1 MTEVTRGAW
10 SGSRRPGATGRFGSL
25 PPMNGPGTATPDAAA
40 GAVPGVPD
48 GMAAI
53 EAQLLGPGGYFETTT
68 IEVGGESMT
77 VFANRLPHL
86 RAALDAAEAFGDRD
100 YVVFAD
106 REQRRVVTHQEHRR
120 AVASVARVLREE
132 YGVRP
137 GDRVAILA
145 ANCPEWIVT
154 FWAAVSLGAIAVGL
168 NGWWVGDEILYGLED
183 SDPAVLVADRRRL
196 ARLDGVDPGVPT
208 IVIEDDLDRIWHAY
222 PDEPLPDVP
231 IAEDDPALILYTS
244 GTTGRP
250 KGAVNTHRN
259 VLAAIGMSFFHGAR
273 NAMSRPPDPD
283 AAPAGPI
290 CQLVTYP
297 LFHVSGLHMGAV
309 AFMISGIRSV
319 WTLGRF
325 DEELVMELIQTE
337 GITGWSY
344 TPTMLHRIVHHPRL
358 AEYDLSGLRQGGGGG
373 AAFSPALL
381 ERARASIPNIRSSMG
396 VGYGQTECAALA
408 TINAGEELV
417 AYPESV
423 GRPLPTVDLE
433 IRSEDGRVL
442 PEGEDG
448 EIFVRGPMV
457 MPGYW
462 RRPEATAETLLPSG
476 WLRTGDIG
484 RLEGGRL
491 YLATRKRDLIL
502 RGGENVYPIEIENR
516 LEAHPDVAEVAVIG
530 VDDEVLGQEVKAI
543 VVPRAGTSPDP
554 EQLRTFCAETLAY
567 YKVPAHWELRTEPLP
582 RNALGKVVKAAL
594 TEPDAMQFAE
604 E

>member
-1 MTEVTRGAW
+1 
-10 SGSRRPGATGRFGSL
+10 
-25 PPMNGPGTATPDAAA
+25 MNGPDDTVPDAAV
-40 GAVPGVPD
+40 GALPGIPE
-48 GMAAI
+48 GMAAV
-53 EAQLLGPGGYFETTT
+53 EAQLLGPGGFFETTT
-68 IEVGGESMT
+68 ASVRGESMT
-77 VFANRLPHL
+77 VFVNRLPHL
-86 RAALDAAEAFGDRD
+86 RAALEASTAFDDRD

-106 REQRRVVTHQEHRR
+106 RDQRRVVTHPEHRR
-120 AVASVARVLREE
+120 AVASTARVLRDE
-132 YGVRP
+132 YGVVP

-168 NGWWVGDEILYGLED
+168 NGWWVGDEIRYGLAD
-183 SDPAVLVADRRRL
+183 CDPKVLVADRKRL
-196 ARLDGVDPGVPT
+196 ARLDGEDPGMAT
-208 IVIEDDLDRIWHAY
+208 IVIEDDFDRIWHAY
-222 PDEPLPDVP
+222 PDEPLPDVA

-259 VLAAIGMSFFHGAR
+259 VIAAIGMSFFHGAR

-283 AAPAGPI
+283 APPAGPI

-297 LFHVSGLHMGAV
+297 LFHVSGLHMGAI

-381 ERARASIPNIRSSMG
+381 EAARASIPNIRGSMG

-417 AYPESV
+417 AFPESA

-433 IRSEDGRVL
+433 IRADDGQAL

-448 EIFVRGPMV
+448 EIMVRGPMV

-462 RRPEATAETLLPSG
+462 RRPEATAETLLPGG

-530 VDDEVLGQEVKAI
+530 VDDDVLGQEVKAV
-543 VVPRAGTSPDP
+543 VVPMPGAALDADR
-554 EQLRTFCAETLAY
+554 LRSFCAETLAY
-567 YKVPAHWELRTEPLP
+567 YKVPAHWEIRTEPLP
-582 RNALGKVVKAAL
+582 RNALGKVVKAVL